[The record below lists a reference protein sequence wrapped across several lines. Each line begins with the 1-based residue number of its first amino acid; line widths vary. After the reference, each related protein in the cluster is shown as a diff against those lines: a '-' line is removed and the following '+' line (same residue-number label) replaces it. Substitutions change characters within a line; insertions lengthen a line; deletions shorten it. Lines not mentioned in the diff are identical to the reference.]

1 MNVSVRNNELH
12 TRMIDKMLEVG
23 TMVNSIVIATS
34 LDSRRW
40 LVVPT
45 SWYTIVS
52 YVQVAKR
59 IRTCMSILID
69 VTNIIRVLQNDRN
82 IPQNDGNLYV
92 KLYTFH

>member
-1 MNVSVRNNELH
+1 MNISVRNNELH

-45 SWYTIVS
+45 SWYTMVS